1 MSSDSGPPSLQRRL
15 RAEGAFAVVSPHLDD
30 AVLSCGHLLS
40 ENPGAH
46 VVTVFSAGPSSVR
59 PLPEWDA
66 ASGCFRPGDDVMA
79 LRAVEDDRALGL
91 LDARPHRLGF
101 WDVQYRQPPERY
113 GRLGGWRRRSR
124 RSRTRDAQLVAA
136 VGGALESLVAE
147 LPLRTWIVPLGLW
160 HADHKCAARAC
171 LELAG
176 RWPDRHWVVY
186 EELPY
191 RLEVPDEAEAARH
204 AIDSAGFLC
213 RSTELAPGESR
224 KAAALQ
230 RYASQI
236 PCLGDRLE
244 AATSSAE
251 VYHELLPAGRP
262 LTTSR

>member
-1 MSSDSGPPSLQRRL
+1 M
-15 RAEGAFAVVSPHLDD
+15 
-30 AVLSCGHLLS
+30 
-40 ENPGAH
+40 
-46 VVTVFSAGPSSVR
+46 
-59 PLPEWDA
+59 
-66 ASGCFRPGDDVMA
+66 
-79 LRAVEDDRALGL
+79 
-91 LDARPHRLGF
+91 
-101 WDVQYRQPPERY
+101 
-113 GRLGGWRRRSR
+113 
-124 RSRTRDAQLVAA
+124 
-136 VGGALESLVAE
+136 
-147 LPLRTWIVPLGLW
+147 
-160 HADHKCAARAC
+160 
-171 LELAG
+171 
-176 RWPDRHWVVY
+176 VY